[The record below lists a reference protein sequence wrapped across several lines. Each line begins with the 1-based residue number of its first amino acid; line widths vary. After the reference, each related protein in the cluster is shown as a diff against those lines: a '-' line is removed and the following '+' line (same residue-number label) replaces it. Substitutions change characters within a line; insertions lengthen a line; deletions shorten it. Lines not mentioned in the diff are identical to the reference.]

1 MSDSP
6 ATPAAEGTF
15 NVDLRGVHYD
25 FLKDR
30 VPSWFTQA
38 TAQRQ
43 QELANH
49 ELELPSWYLNATA
62 QDKNA
67 LADSHSRYR
76 ETLNQVENSLGSIKD
91 VLAFAEQPLK
101 DAIKKHFNLD
111 LEVKNVYFARKY
123 GFKSRDDL
131 FGAFVFEQQSSP
143 YYEYRTVSL
152 LEAALANFTPDEAQ
166 AAACSD
172 CQIITTWDA
181 SNSAIV
187 PDFNVINAHAVAIAP
202 HEFAQMCRT
211 LDLGNLYQQHIKSIV
226 QPADAGKRAELET
239 QLQEHQRQLLALSA
253 EVARHQP
260 HWGISTAAH
269 RMIQQIITD
278 PGSATLDG
286 IPVTFAALKL
296 FGSVL
301 VGPLLI
307 GPARI
312 GSGVIERLVVYIP
325 NDPQQP
331 LREYPS
337 SGDFMA
343 DLRTRLHSAS
353 YRRFFSRFVPQR
365 EQGVFFQQFN
375 RLYKPANGN
384 GAAGDYPMQSSPARL
399 PVDELAISADLWK
412 PLREAHLR
420 KILSDARA
428 VAVPTGDEDRKARMD
443 RLSSY
448 LDAVVSVFNL
458 AAFVVPG
465 LGPIMLAVGA
475 AQMGSE
481 VFEGFEAYEQG
492 DIKAMWAH
500 FASVALNV
508 AFIGTG
514 AKVLPEVKL
523 VSMVD
528 NLKPVTLPTGKQ
540 MLWNPDLTPYK
551 VPVELAPDAT
561 PDALG
566 LFQHN
571 GQTILPHE
579 GDHYS
584 VRQEPVT
591 GRFRIQHP
599 GRPGAYEPLL
609 EHNHAGAWS
618 HEVEAPLTW
627 DKATLVRRLGLE
639 QRGLDPAT
647 LEQARSASGVDE
659 DVLRQTFVDRQPVP
673 LLLEDTLQHFKAH
686 QALTR
691 FIEQMNSPDPAV
703 YAQADPALQLQI
715 MRRRGMLPADTPL
728 RILDS
733 HGKTLWEDDAPV
745 TASRRVV
752 VVNDNQMAGGELLDQ
767 VLYSLQGI
775 EPTLADIPGTA
786 ADTLAIRAA
795 KLRSYI
801 ADIVTTYKGAL
812 VEEHYNALNSSDDR
826 DVRLVLGTYPKL
838 PASMATELLK
848 NLTGEE
854 LQAFQ
859 NTGILPDKYQQ
870 QALWFEQETR
880 VSRAYEGLHLD
891 TLADIDSLRLAL
903 RTLETLPGWPRGT
916 RVEMRQHSAQGTVL
930 DAIGS
935 VDSTT
940 RRTLV
945 LMDNGLFEA
954 PMPRDFYAASWELLS
969 APERQAL
976 GFIDAAQ
983 LKSAIQQSPL
993 PRAPLRTVLL
1003 EHPVRKPNIDPS
1015 LRLLGGGRGLR
1026 RLVTRV
1032 FGPSQASIDV
1042 RIKKLYPH
1050 LNAEE
1055 LVALK
1060 LSLGEDI
1067 GAGLTLKEAES
1078 QTLMTELDTWVTANS
1093 SAASEPRPGSREPAR
1108 KIASEI
1114 ELFWRRLIRHDQMQL
1129 NLENKFELPVLSADF
1144 SHVERLKI
1152 YGAKSSA
1159 NIDAFLK
1166 RFPRLKALKINRC
1179 RLEVIPSALSEMTE
1193 LVSLDLSGNRIS
1205 LPPQSATILKPL
1217 ARLESLDLSNNLLGT
1232 APDLS
1237 ANPLLT
1243 RLNLRNTQ
1251 LGQWPTGL
1259 GPRAGVQMK
1268 SVDLSYNLL
1277 HEVPDVLFTPTAEH
1291 VDTTARFNQVT
1302 RLEVN
1307 RFPDD
1312 YWKKF
1317 DDYWKNLIQTRPD
1330 LVEETRQIMFDSRNP
1345 SLEKVLRMYPNK
1357 STQMARELIWGL
1369 GDGAHAKVS
1378 RLDVEFT
1385 TLQRQLDAWTFS
1397 GGGEH
1402 QRYVRT
1408 GQRQANAMGRDD
1420 RLRATQR
1427 ILECWRRETP
1437 PKLASDGQ
1445 SIGLEL
1451 DLSDLT
1457 LPSLP
1462 DLDVDFS
1469 HVGSLKLNNMGL
1481 RTSPEGFLARFTHVR
1496 WLDLSNNQL
1505 RTLPPAL
1512 GDMHGLTRLFLN
1524 HNLIELTEET
1534 ARILSQRV
1542 TLRALWLHH
1551 NSLRITP
1558 DFSQITDLRSLA
1570 MRNAGISTWP
1580 EGLLEQPHLDQIEL
1594 SDNQIETLPAAI
1606 IAPTSERL
1614 AQTVRVSAVTSVAGN
1629 PLTPDTVRQVR
1640 EYHQQLE
1647 QAGLASA
1654 QNPNLLVTTA
1664 LNTRAAVV
1672 PGAVAQQR
1680 FLRWAQGLSDDQL
1693 STRKAQWLALHDEDG
1708 ADPFFVIIDDLR
1720 ATGSAHADLQQR
1732 IWEVIDSISENT
1744 EDSERLRRELFE
1756 LAGAPACCDRAA
1768 FIFSNLE
1775 VRTLIYKA
1783 RVQALDKT
1791 QGEQLANLS
1800 KGLFRL
1806 QEVDKIAAADIQRS
1820 EAIVNDPA
1828 VSMAEKT
1835 HHRQRLTEE
1844 VEIRLAYR
1852 HGLKDRLQ
1860 LPGQPKE
1867 VSYTHL
1873 GDVTPAMLDA
1883 AYEQVIALDNSPA
1896 EFQALLSQEFWQD
1909 YITEKYRAQFNEQ
1922 AKPFQKDLA
1931 TLQER
1936 LAAEQVSEAF
1946 YNESAGDL
1954 QAQLAITESALIE
1967 ALTREEIVEILVP
1980 RERLEV
1986 LVPPG
1991 EHATPGLQLAQAQV
2005 ISFNGKQYLVASM
2018 PDAGDG
2024 EHYTLWVQAQDN
2036 PFSLISSAI
2045 IAKPDAAGVWKRRGT
2060 AGGMLPGAS
2069 GNERTPTSTPVTVM
2083 PYTADELSYMRRDVH
2098 FTTVKNIPG
2107 SYNRANNGK
2116 YPLRDLQGRPIRI
2129 RKLQRSVEREDSG
2142 TRYTSAQIK
2151 PYIQFEGYEHVAALY
2166 EQKLQLRTFTEQDM
2180 KVPQEKSLIGQ
2191 SMVVAAKAIAKGET
2205 VGVYGG
2211 VVLPAEI
2218 FGTSQQT
2225 YIMHVGSRATLA
2237 GGVLGTEAVYLSGDN
2252 ILSRINTNLEYDA
2265 TGKPI
2270 RQATGGY
2277 NVEAVPFD
2285 VEADMWL
2292 GVGPSAA
2299 TKRKNFILTSVF
2311 ATEDIPAGSELRM
2324 NYEYTESMIKTQFS

>member
-49 ELELPSWYLNATA
+49 QLELPSWYLTATA
-62 QDKNA
+62 QDKSA
-67 LADSHSRYR
+67 LADSHTRYR
-76 ETLNQVENSLGSIKD
+76 ETLNQVESSLGSIKD

-101 DAIKKHFNLD
+101 DAIKRRFNVDLD
-111 LEVKNVYFARKY
+111 VNNVYFARKY

-143 YYEYRTVSL
+143 RYEYRTISL

-166 AAACSD
+166 ASACPD
-172 CQIITTWDA
+172 CQIITTWNA
-181 SNSAIV
+181 TNSEIV
-187 PDFNVINAHAVAIAP
+187 PDFRVINKHAVAIAA
-202 HEFAQMCRT
+202 HEFADLCRT
-211 LDLGNLYQQHIKSIV
+211 LDLGSLYQQHIKSIV
-226 QPADAGKRAELET
+226 QPTDADKRAALET

-260 HWGISTAAH
+260 QWGISDAAH

-278 PGSATLDG
+278 PGSAMLDG
-286 IPVTFAALKL
+286 KPATFAALKI
-296 FGSVL
+296 FDSVL

-307 GPARI
+307 GPARTN
-312 GSGVIERLVVYIP
+312 SDTIERLVVYIP

-331 LREYPS
+331 LREYAS
-337 SGDFMA
+337 SSDFMA

-365 EQGVFFQQFN
+365 EQGLFFQHFN
-375 RLYKPANGN
+375 RLYKPANGD
-384 GAAGDYPMQSSPARL
+384 GAAGDYPMQPRPARL
-399 PVDELAISADLWK
+399 PLDELAISADLWK
-412 PLREAHLR
+412 PLRDAHLR
-420 KILSDARA
+420 KILADARA

-551 VPVELAPDAT
+551 VPVELALDAT

-599 GRPGAYEPLL
+599 SRPGAYEPLL

-618 HEVEAPLTW
+618 HEVEAPLAW
-627 DKATLVRRLGLE
+627 DQATLVRRLGLE

-647 LEQARSASGVDE
+647 LEQARSASGIDE

-686 QALTR
+686 QALTT
-691 FIEQMNSPDPAV
+691 FIEQMNSPEPAV

-715 MRRRGMLPADTPL
+715 MRRRGLLPADTPL

-733 HGKTLWEDDAPV
+733 HGKTLWEDDASV

-752 VVNDNQMAGGELLDQ
+752 VVDDNQIAGGELLNQ

-786 ADTLAIRAA
+786 ADTLAIRAG

-838 PASMATELLK
+838 PASMAAELLK

-859 NTGILPDKYQQ
+859 NTGILPDEYQQ
-870 QALWFEQETR
+870 QARWFEQETR
-880 VSRAYEGLHLD
+880 VSRAYAGLHLD

-903 RTLETLPGWPRGT
+903 RTLETLPGWRRGT
-916 RVEMRQHSAQGTVL
+916 RVEMRQYSAQGSVL

-935 VDSTT
+935 IDSTT
-940 RRTLV
+940 RKTLV

-954 PMPRDFYAASWELLS
+954 SMPRDFYAATWDLLS
-969 APERQAL
+969 ATERQGL
-976 GFIDAAQ
+976 GFTDVAQ
-983 LKSAIQQSPL
+983 LKTAIQQSPL

-1003 EHPVRKPNIDPS
+1003 EHPVLKPSIDPS
-1015 LRLLGGGRGLR
+1015 LRLLGGGRGFQRLR
-1026 RLVTRV
+1026 TRL
-1032 FGPSQASIDV
+1032 FGPSQASIDA
-1042 RIKKLYPH
+1042 RIKTLHP
-1050 LNAEE
+1050 LMNDEE
-1055 LVALK
+1055 LGAFK
-1060 LSLGEDI
+1060 LSLGADV
-1067 GAGLTLKEAES
+1067 GAGLKLREAQFAKLKE
-1078 QTLMTELDTWVTANS
+1078 ELATWVTANKERIPS
-1093 SAASEPRPGSREPAR
+1093 GARDPAVQ
-1108 KIASEI
+1108 IANDI
-1114 ELFWRRLIRHDQMQL
+1114 ESHWRRVSAGEMRL
-1129 NLENKFELPVLSADF
+1129 NLENRLELPVLSADF
-1144 SHVERLKI
+1144 SHVDMLKI
-1152 YGAKSSA
+1152 YGAKSPA
-1159 NIDAFLK
+1159 NVDAFLK
-1166 RFPRLKALKINRC
+1166 HFPRLRALSINRC
-1179 RLEVIPSALSEMTE
+1179 RLTELPSTLGEMTT
-1193 LVSLDLSGNRIS
+1193 LVSLDLSANSIR
-1205 LPPQSATILKPL
+1205 LPQQSARTLSPL
-1217 ARLESLDLSNNLLGT
+1217 GQLAHLDLSNNLLGT

-1243 RLNLRNTQ
+1243 SVNLRNTQ
-1251 LGQWPTGL
+1251 LDQWPPGL
-1259 GPRAGVQMK
+1259 APRAGVQMYQL
-1268 SVDLSYNLL
+1268 DLSYNLL
-1277 HEVPDVLFTPTAEH
+1277 REVPEALLTPTDEH
-1291 VDTTARFNQVT
+1291 VETTARFNQVT

-1312 YWKKF
+1312 YWEKF
-1317 DDYWKNLIQTRPD
+1317 DAYWKRLFQTRPD

-1357 STQMARELIWGL
+1357 TTQQAREFIWNL

-1378 RLDVEFT
+1378 GLNVEFT
-1385 TLQRQLDAWTFS
+1385 TLQRQLDAWSFS

-1402 QRYVRT
+1402 QRYVRA
-1408 GQRQANAMGRDD
+1408 GQRQANAGGRDD
-1420 RLRATQR
+1420 RFSATQR
-1427 ILECWRRETP
+1427 ILACWRRETP
-1437 PKLASDGQ
+1437 PKLANDGQ

-1451 DLSDLT
+1451 DLSGLT

-1481 RTSPEGFLARFTHVR
+1481 STSPEGFLARFTHVR

-1505 RTLPPAL
+1505 RALPPAL

-1524 HNLIELTEET
+1524 QNLIQLTEET

-1542 TLRALWLHH
+1542 TLRALWLHG

-1558 DFSQITDLRSLA
+1558 NFSQITDLRSLS

-1594 SDNQIETLPAAI
+1594 SDNQIATIPAAI

-1614 AQTVRVSAVTSVAGN
+1614 AQTARVNAVTSVAGN
-1629 PLTPDTVRQVR
+1629 PLTADTVRQVR
-1640 EYHQQLE
+1640 EYSQQLE
-1647 QAGLASA
+1647 QAGLASP
-1654 QNPNLLVTTA
+1654 QNPNRLVATA

-1672 PGAVAQQR
+1672 PGTIAQER
-1680 FLRWAQGLSDDQL
+1680 FLRWAQGLPEDQL
-1693 STRKAQWLALHDEDG
+1693 AVRKAQWLALHDREG

-1720 ATGSAHADLQQR
+1720 ATGTAHADLQQR
-1732 IWEVIDSISENT
+1732 IWAVLDSISENT
-1744 EDSERLRRELFE
+1744 EESERLRRELFE

-1768 FIFSNLE
+1768 YIFSNLE

-1791 QGEQLANLS
+1791 QGEQLAHLS

-1828 VSMAEKT
+1828 ASMAEKI
-1835 HHRQRLTEE
+1835 HHGRRLTEE

-1873 GDVTPAMLDA
+1873 ADVTPAMLDA
-1883 AYEQVIALDNSPA
+1883 AYEQVIALDNSPG

-1909 YITEKYRAQFNEQ
+1909 YITGKYRAQFDAQ
-1922 AKPFQKDLA
+1922 AEPFQ
-1931 TLQER
+1931 QQ
-1936 LAAEQVSEAF
+1936 LAALHEKLGVEQVSEAL
-1946 YNESAGDL
+1946 YNEQAGEL
-1954 QAQLAITESALIE
+1954 QAQLAIKESALIE
-1967 ALTREEIVEILVP
+1967 TLTREEIVEILVP
-1980 RERLEV
+1980 RDRPEE
-1986 LVPPG
+1986 LV
-1991 EHATPGLQLAQAQV
+1991 Q
-2005 ISFNGKQYLVASM
+2005 
-2018 PDAGDG
+2018 
-2024 EHYTLWVQAQDN
+2024 
-2036 PFSLISSAI
+2036 
-2045 IAKPDAAGVWKRRGT
+2045 
-2060 AGGMLPGAS
+2060 
-2069 GNERTPTSTPVTVM
+2069 
-2083 PYTADELSYMRRDVH
+2083 
-2098 FTTVKNIPG
+2098 
-2107 SYNRANNGK
+2107 
-2116 YPLRDLQGRPIRI
+2116 
-2129 RKLQRSVEREDSG
+2129 
-2142 TRYTSAQIK
+2142 
-2151 PYIQFEGYEHVAALY
+2151 
-2166 EQKLQLRTFTEQDM
+2166 
-2180 KVPQEKSLIGQ
+2180 
-2191 SMVVAAKAIAKGET
+2191 
-2205 VGVYGG
+2205 
-2211 VVLPAEI
+2211 
-2218 FGTSQQT
+2218 
-2225 YIMHVGSRATLA
+2225 
-2237 GGVLGTEAVYLSGDN
+2237 
-2252 ILSRINTNLEYDA
+2252 
-2265 TGKPI
+2265 
-2270 RQATGGY
+2270 
-2277 NVEAVPFD
+2277 
-2285 VEADMWL
+2285 
-2292 GVGPSAA
+2292 
-2299 TKRKNFILTSVF
+2299 
-2311 ATEDIPAGSELRM
+2311 
-2324 NYEYTESMIKTQFS
+2324 